1 MANDAANVGT
11 ETTEHR
17 FAKIF
22 SREPFKGLKAIID
35 CVSSD
40 REAQCAAVNDAHSYE
55 ELLSRL
61 GYRITLTNQIH
72 VQDCYSRVGVAGGIK
87 GGLPFHHIPT
97 ENSIA
102 SPLQSHSPG

>member
-40 REAQCAAVNDAHSYE
+40 REGQCAAANDAHSYE

-61 GYRITLTNQIH
+61 GYRITLPNQIH
-72 VQDCYSRVGVAGGIK
+72 IQHCHARVAGNVSSTPVVCQTIS
-87 GGLPFHHIPT
+87 T
-97 ENSIA
+97 
-102 SPLQSHSPG
+102 SHSPLTRLDKARFYV